1 MKNSSG
7 KFSVR
12 SRIRS
17 FSYAFRGISSLFRNE
32 HNSRIHIVAA
42 IAVVIVGIIL
52 KLNIYEWCL
61 ITIVIGLVFVTELIN
76 SALESIA
83 DRVDPEW
90 NDLIM
95 KSKDFSAAAV
105 LVAAIIA
112 LITGCLIFI
121 PKILLML

>member
-1 MKNSSG
+1 MKNSSD

-17 FSYAFRGISSLFRNE
+17 FTYASRGISSLFRNE
-32 HNSRIHIVAA
+32 HNSRIHLVAA
-42 IAVVIVGIIL
+42 IAVVIAGIIL

-61 ITIVIGLVFVTELIN
+61 ITIVIGLVFVAELIN
-76 SALESIA
+76 SAIESIA

-112 LITGCLIFI
+112 FITGCLIFI
-121 PKILLML
+121 PKILLLI

>member
-1 MKNSSG
+1 MKNTSD

-17 FSYAFRGISSLFRNE
+17 FGYAFRGISSLFRNE
-32 HNSRIHIVAA
+32 HNSRIHLVAA
-42 IAVVIVGIIL
+42 IVVVIAGIIL
-52 KLNIYEWCL
+52 KLNLYEWCM
-61 ITIVIGLVFVTELIN
+61 ITIVIGLVFVAELIN
-76 SALESIA
+76 SAIESIA

-121 PKILLML
+121 PKILLMI